1 MLKIEVK
8 TNEVQVKSGVS
19 AKSGKPYNIRTQEA
33 YAHTFDKDGRPAPYP
48 VRVVLTLPDGGFPYQ
63 PGTYQLDPRCI
74 YVDRFGSLA
83 ISRPVLTPAQSLKAA
98 A

>member
-1 MLKIEVK
+1 MLKIEIK
-8 TNEVQVKSGVS
+8 SAEVFVKSGVS
-19 AKSGKPYNIRTQEA
+19 AKTGKPYNIRTQEA
-33 YAHTFDKDGRPAPYP
+33 YAHVYDKSGHPAPYP
-48 VRVVLTLPDGGFPYQ
+48 VRIVLSLPDTGPAYN

-83 ISRPVLTPAQSLKAA
+83 IARPVLVPAQLKAA